1 MSDSIEK
8 KLWVSARDGDEH
20 EVSYL
25 LRCCPNINVNWSE
38 NGWFGVLHIASHSG
52 NVEVVKLLLAHPDID
67 VNSKDK
73 NGQTP
78 LLLGCWDGSVSIVNV
93 LLNDP
98 RVDVILDDN
107 DGGTPLWNAS
117 WGGHHEVIEWLIA
130 SGSDLGDVKNK
141 KGRNWRDGKY
151 YTAVEI
157 ARLYGSTKVVYL
169 LENFISDPLQTRHK
183 LRVKLGM
190 LDELAAEVFALII
203 FICDDL
209 LLVKSSTSDSTT
221 RFFTIASKLPM
232 ELQMI
237 LCHRVYDSE
246 KEYIKQFESEEAFK
260 SLYKKYT

>member
-1 MSDSIEK
+1 MVVCLKFHLLSDHPE
-8 KLWVSARDGDEH
+8 
-20 EVSYL
+20 
-25 LRCCPNINVNWSE
+25 INVNWTDSE
-38 NGWFGVLHIASHSG
+38 QWTALHTASLNGQA
-52 NVEVVKLLLAHPDID
+52 EVVKLLLAHPNIN
-67 VNSKDK
+67 VNLKSSS
-73 NGQTP
+73 GQTP
-78 LLLGCWDGSVSIVNV
+78 LSYGCQCGQVSVVGV
-93 LLNDP
+93 LLKDP
-98 RVDVILDDN
+98 RVDVTLDDN
-107 DGGTPLWNAS
+107 SERSPLWQAS
-117 WGGHHEVIEWLIA
+117 FKGKHEVIEWLIA
-130 SGSDLGDVKNK
+130 SGRDLGDVKNK